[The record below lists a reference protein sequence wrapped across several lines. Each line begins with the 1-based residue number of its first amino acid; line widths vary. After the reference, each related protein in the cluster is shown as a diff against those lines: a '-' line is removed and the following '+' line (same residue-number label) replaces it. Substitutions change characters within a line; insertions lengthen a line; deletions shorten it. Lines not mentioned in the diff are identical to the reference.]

1 MWWGRRPAEGKP
13 AAPTMPSTLPSPLSP
28 LRLGVAEG
36 RVGLGRGGLATT
48 CLWGGHCANSLG
60 PVVWEAA
67 PRGQSAVPVLRPLRT
82 SPLPGPGSPPRSPP
96 TEVGGEA
103 EGRVPLWFCGLA
115 SAGGAN
121 PQRGGGTPP
130 AHPSWGPAGRRTVE
144 RAGLSGSLLS
154 GRRLVLRQVAME
166 LCGQGWDVQEWASS
180 ATTSC
185 HHRGGAPEQPCWS
198 ASTRCVS
205 APGRTRCSRSP
216 QGPAAPD
223 PEAPAFSRAP
233 PTGERRPATEKLPS
247 LCPGLSDRR
256 PTSPVAVSQRG

>member
-121 PQRGGGTPP
+121 PQRGGGDPP
-130 AHPSWGPAGRRTVE
+130 GPPLLGTCRETDSGKSRSLWVPAFRAETRAEAGGDGVVWPGVGRPGMGQFSHHLVPPPGRRP
-144 RAGLSGSLLS
+144 RAALLVSEYSLCV
-154 GRRLVLRQVAME
+154 GP
-166 LCGQGWDVQEWASS
+166 GQDPVF
-180 ATTSC
+180 
-185 HHRGGAPEQPCWS
+185 PEP
-198 ASTRCVS
+198 
-205 APGRTRCSRSP
+205 PGSRSP
-216 QGPAAPD
+216 
-223 PEAPAFSRAP
+223 
-233 PTGERRPATEKLPS
+233 RP
-247 LCPGLSDRR
+247 
-256 PTSPVAVSQRG
+256 